1 MGGDVH
7 LYLQLTFLQPRKGQK
22 ETASLQ
28 WSTPLKIVGEN
39 HS

>member
-7 LYLQLTFLQPRKGQK
+7 MYLQLTSLQPRKGQK